1 MVTGTRAAGVVSW
14 QVDTPGLMVV
24 TLNRPP
30 ANALGLP
37 VLDGLHAALDAAE
50 ASLKVMIVA
59 SAVDGF
65 FAAGA
70 DIRHMSSADAAS
82 FAAYGD
88 RMRAVNDRL
97 AAAPWISVAAV
108 DGLELGGGLELAM
121 SLRDLDRPVA
131 HACHDIDCP
140 AEGLDV
146 STDSVHLGHFA
157 VLDLRDAGLR
167 DAHHGRDLGL
177 GEPGV
182 LAQLR

>member
-14 QVDTPGLMVV
+14 QVDTPGVMVV

-108 DGLELGGGLELAM
+108 DGLALGGGLELAISCTM
-121 SLRDLDRPVA
+121 RVSGPRARY
-131 HACHDIDCP
+131 
-140 AEGLDV
+140 GLPEV
-146 STDSVHLGHFA
+146 K
-157 VLDLRDAGLR
+157 
-167 DAHHGRDLGL
+167 LGL
-177 GEPGV
+177 IPGAGGTQR
-182 LAQLR
+182 LPRLIGRGGPWT